1 MIELSSKIVLLAF
14 AQNVISCPNIIKNMM
29 LIIVLIARYGLRV
42 FVKTLIVRFVKIDP
56 KPHQIRSRL

>member
-56 KPHQIRSRL
+56 KPHQIRNRL